1 MANSIVKSFFELAVD
16 PGLFEQDVP
25 SEVIQA
31 QRIDW
36 GVTVDAYLA
45 NAARVE
51 RSYAALVYNDQSGV
65 SLNGMTVATPPLVFV
80 EVRVGFKLMR
90 TLSGQSH
97 YVIASELDQHE

>member
-1 MANSIVKSFFELAVD
+1 MASSIVKSFFELAVD

-31 QRIDW
+31 QSIDW

-45 NAARVE
+45 NAARVG

-65 SLNGMTVATPPLVFV
+65 SSNGMTVATPPLVFV
-80 EVRVGFKLMR
+80 EARVGFKLMR